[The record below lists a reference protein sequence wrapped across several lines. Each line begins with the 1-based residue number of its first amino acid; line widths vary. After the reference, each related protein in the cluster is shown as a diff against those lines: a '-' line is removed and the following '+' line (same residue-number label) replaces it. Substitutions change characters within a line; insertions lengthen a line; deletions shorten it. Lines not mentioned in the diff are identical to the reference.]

1 MDWIWSPWRFRYVSQ
16 ASPEDACIFCAMSAE
31 SRDEEHLIVHRGHF
45 NFIVLNRFPYTT
57 GHLMVVPY
65 VHVPTLG
72 EIGEAAA
79 AELMRFTC
87 RAEANLRATYSPHGL
102 NLGMNLGESA
112 GAGVAGHVHMHVL
125 PRWHGDVSFM
135 TSIGETR
142 IIPED
147 LVDTLGKLKALP
159 W

>member
-16 ASPEDACIFCAMSAE
+16 ASPKDACIFCAMAAE
-31 SRDEEHLIVHRGHF
+31 SRDEEHLILHRGLY

-57 GHLMVVPY
+57 AHLMIVPY

-72 EIGEAAA
+72 EIDEPAAV
-79 AELMRFTC
+79 ELMRFTR
-87 RAEANLRATYSPHGL
+87 RAEANLRATYHPHGL

-112 GAGVAGHVHMHVL
+112 GAGVAGHIHMHVL

-142 IIPED
+142 IIPEE
-147 LVDTLGKLKALP
+147 LGDTLRKLKSLP

>member
-16 ASPEDACIFCAMSAE
+16 ANSNDACIFCRMASE
-31 SRDEEHLIVHRGHF
+31 SCDEEHLIVHRGVH
-45 NFIVLNRFPYTT
+45 NFIVLNRYPYTT

-72 EIGEAAA
+72 EIDEATA
-79 AELMRFTC
+79 AEMMRLTC
-87 RAEANLRATYSPHGL
+87 RAEASLRSTYHPHGM
-102 NLGMNLGESA
+102 NLGMNMGESA
-112 GAGVAGHVHMHVL
+112 GAGVAGHIHMHVL

-147 LVDTLGKLKALP
+147 LGDTLRKLKALP